1 MIGIC
6 YSELDEAGSNMALH
20 LAEKYDFEEADGQG
34 YVSYEND
41 VAKICKIDS
50 PLIEA
55 DFLDKL
61 HFKLIVF
68 LSMHKSAAGV
78 GLFSTHSLGNWG
90 AEAKLGGRGKLLS
103 SAAPVVMLAA
113 LSNLSK
119 IASPIGKRYEATHH
133 GPLLDTP
140 SLFVEIGGNDEV
152 MKSKEYANAAS
163 EAAYEAVLS
172 SEENDVKYKKVVIGI
187 GSNHY
192 PSNFSAMALEKGYA
206 FSHIMPKYA
215 INNADGS
222 NNLGVLE
229 QALKKSTHEPEA
241 AVIDWK
247 SLNSATRDETIKT
260 LDAIGL
266 DYETI

>member
-6 YSELDEAGSNMALH
+6 YSELDEAGKNMALH
-20 LAEKYDFEEADGQG
+20 LVERYDFEETDGQG
-34 YVSYEND
+34 SVSYEND
-41 VAKICKIDS
+41 VAKMCKVES

-55 DFLDKL
+55 DFLDKM
-61 HFKLIVF
+61 HFKLVLF

-78 GLFSTHSLGNWG
+78 GLFSTHSLGNWS
-90 AEAKLGGRGKLLS
+90 ADARLGGKGKELS
-103 SAAPVVMLAA
+103 FAAPVVMLAA

-119 IASPIGKRYEATHH
+119 IESQVGKRYEATHH
-133 GPLLDTP
+133 GPLLKTP
-140 SLFVEIGGNDEV
+140 SLFVEIGGNDDV
-152 MKSKEYANAAS
+152 MKSKEYAIAAS

-172 SEENDVKYKKVVIGI
+172 SEENDVKYKKIVIGI

-192 PSNFSAMALEKGYA
+192 PANFSALAMEKGYA

-222 NNLGVLE
+222 NNLDVLE
-229 QALKKSTHEPEA
+229 QALKRSTPEPEA

-247 SLNSATRDETIKT
+247 SLNAATREETIKT
-260 LDAIGL
+260 LDEIGL